1 MLLLP
6 NAKINIGLF
15 VTEKRPDGYHNLET
29 VFYPIPLR
37 DNLEIKRLEKEDV
50 PYLLQTAGH
59 KIEGAPEDNL
69 IIKVYRDLQAEFKLP
84 PVEIYLYKNIPMGA
98 GLGGGSSDAA
108 AMMRGLNEIFG
119 LNLTDDEMVSRLAG
133 YGADCAFLVH
143 NRPAHATGIGNVL
156 SPIALTLKG
165 WTLVLVKPDIFI
177 STKLAY
183 SGIIPR
189 PAPCRLPEVVLRN
202 VETWRECIHN
212 DFEASVFPQYPA
224 IAAIKETLYDMG
236 ASYAAMSGSGST
248 VFGLFKHSCE
258 EAERVFHDC
267 YVFRKTLSV

>member
-59 KIEGAPEDNL
+59 KIEGVPEDNL

-119 LNLTDDEMVSRLAG
+119 
-133 YGADCAFLVH
+133 
-143 NRPAHATGIGNVL
+143 
-156 SPIALTLKG
+156 
-165 WTLVLVKPDIFI
+165 
-177 STKLAY
+177 
-183 SGIIPR
+183 
-189 PAPCRLPEVVLRN
+189 
-202 VETWRECIHN
+202 
-212 DFEASVFPQYPA
+212 
-224 IAAIKETLYDMG
+224 
-236 ASYAAMSGSGST
+236 
-248 VFGLFKHSCE
+248 
-258 EAERVFHDC
+258 
-267 YVFRKTLSV
+267 